1 MTKVKMFFG
10 QIKEVENRINV
21 FLEQGYELIDIKQS
35 LDQEP
40 EAIHTYGLWTLI
52 YKDTKSN

>member
-1 MTKVKMFFG
+1 MFFG